1 MMTEKRSYKR
11 TRYIVEKNIQFRFV
25 SLLVLNLVIF
35 FFIAVLIIYFSGWRQ
50 LIEKMANVY
59 PQGRLTDIL
68 NAIYLRFCVGFLF
81 LLPVAAIS
89 AILVSHKIA
98 GPLVRIKWALRQLI
112 DGNYDIFI
120 KLRKGDRLKDVAD
133 DINKLAGSLKRRNVR

>member
-1 MMTEKRSYKR
+1 MTEKRSYKR

-68 NAIYLRFCVGFLF
+68 NAIYLRLCIGFLF